1 MNLTIDPCTDFFQYA
16 CGNWNRMHQI
26 PENKSAVSV
35 LTVMS
40 DKLQVVL
47 KGLLEDPINSKDN
60 EATQKAKMFYNSCTN
75 LNDIRKVGNEP
86 IREII
91 GQLGGWPVLSSNWS
105 VPSFSLETLLANM
118 TSNYGTNYIIDQS
131 VDADEKNSS
140 TNIVQIFGVPLGLPS
155 RDYYIKMSSKNHLD
169 AYYKYMTNIAILF
182 GANATTAGKEL
193 LEVIEF
199 EKKLA
204 KASSPKQDQRD
215 RSKAYHKMALTE
227 LSTIVPQVNW
237 LEYFRSIY
245 GKEMNETENIV
256 VDDLPY
262 FKELGIILAKT
273 GRQTI
278 HNYVMSRLVMDLSSY
293 LIDDYQKEELMFK
306 QIVYG
311 IKSGLDRWFK
321 CVKWVKGYMGMAV
334 GALYVRE
341 HFDQDSKVEVVQMI
355 DMLREAFNELLV
367 ENEWM
372 DEETKK
378 VAKEKA
384 NAMGTKVGYPQLV
397 VNDQE
402 LCKKY
407 QLLNTSDNGFLKN
420 MLNAMKFEAQT
431 NFKKLRQ
438 PVDKKQWDQG
448 PAIVNA
454 FYSPRQNA
462 IEIPAALLQ
471 PLIYSK
477 ISPKSLNYGGIGVII
492 GHEITHGFDD
502 SGRQFD
508 KDGNLRQWWNNATIK
523 AFREKAQCIT
533 DKYSRYKVTDG
544 NDLHINGK
552 LTLGENI
559 ADNGGLKQSYR
570 AYRNWVSQHGEEM
583 QLPGLNLT
591 HDQLFFLNFAQTWC
605 SSIRPERA
613 LLAVRSDTHSLG
625 PMRVVG
631 SLSSSQDFAK
641 AYSCPVG
648 SPMNPS
654 EKCSVW

>member
-1 MNLTIDPCTDFFQYA
+1 
-16 CGNWNRMHQI
+16 
-26 PENKSAVSV
+26 
-35 LTVMS
+35 
-40 DKLQVVL
+40 
-47 KGLLEDPINSKDN
+47 
-60 EATQKAKMFYNSCTN
+60 
-75 LNDIRKVGNEP
+75 
-86 IREII
+86 
-91 GQLGGWPVLSSNWS
+91 
-105 VPSFSLETLLANM
+105 
-118 TSNYGTNYIIDQS
+118 
-131 VDADEKNSS
+131 
-140 TNIVQIFGVPLGLPS
+140 
-155 RDYYIKMSSKNHLD
+155 MSSKNHLD

>member
-1 MNLTIDPCTDFFQYA
+1 
-16 CGNWNRMHQI
+16 
-26 PENKSAVSV
+26 
-35 LTVMS
+35 
-40 DKLQVVL
+40 
-47 KGLLEDPINSKDN
+47 
-60 EATQKAKMFYNSCTN
+60 
-75 LNDIRKVGNEP
+75 
-86 IREII
+86 
-91 GQLGGWPVLSSNWS
+91 
-105 VPSFSLETLLANM
+105 
-118 TSNYGTNYIIDQS
+118 
-131 VDADEKNSS
+131 
-140 TNIVQIFGVPLGLPS
+140 
-155 RDYYIKMSSKNHLD
+155 
-169 AYYKYMTNIAILF
+169 
-182 GANATTAGKEL
+182 
-193 LEVIEF
+193 
-199 EKKLA
+199 
-204 KASSPKQDQRD
+204 
-215 RSKAYHKMALTE
+215 
-227 LSTIVPQVNW
+227 
-237 LEYFRSIY
+237 
-245 GKEMNETENIV
+245 
-256 VDDLPY
+256 
-262 FKELGIILAKT
+262 
-273 GRQTI
+273 
-278 HNYVMSRLVMDLSSY
+278 
-293 LIDDYQKEELMFK
+293 
-306 QIVYG
+306 
-311 IKSGLDRWFK
+311 
-321 CVKWVKGYMGMAV
+321 
-334 GALYVRE
+334 
-341 HFDQDSKVEVVQMI
+341 
-355 DMLREAFNELLV
+355 
-367 ENEWM
+367 
-372 DEETKK
+372 
-378 VAKEKA
+378 
-384 NAMGTKVGYPQLV
+384 
-397 VNDQE
+397 
-402 LCKKY
+402 
-407 QLLNTSDNGFLKN
+407 